1 MIRDKRLFLL
11 VILVMTYG
19 LFIVEA
25 KHRSHRIV
33 ANDDKHRHRHR
44 HESPSG
50 RRNRH
55 DLADRRSSSSWSQE
69 LEYEDDSLA
78 DREDRDDDEEE
89 EEDDSDYD
97 GRPYYERFYPRTSR
111 IAVHGRMYD
120 PRYPP
125 GYHRGGYRGTG
136 WYDDEEQRRRGS
148 PRYPS
153 GRSYELRSDRTRRR
167 LGYSKHRDSDYDS
180 AEKDELE
187 HEKRGAYEGGPDGH
201 RSWWKN
207 RRKHRIVASRHVN
220 GRKTHRPNH
229 SEPSGRFDDW
239 RRRPN
244 DSSESRLSHSKTERR
259 RVDNFDDYEYPM
271 DDFDD
276 VEDDE
281 DEDEDEDNEDNEF
294 YKNERKPPL
303 KTYDDIIKR
312 LTSDDEPTT
321 PRPTI
326 RRDSRNIESDEY
338 TKREGLESFRYEPR
352 NLTRPLSRDRGKIA
366 GLPYVNGMPGHRSSR
381 RFDDNLPGKL
391 ASPLLERKSSKNV
404 SSLVTKS
411 VDRIP
416 ENKAGRKINDTQPRT
431 RSLEQDY
438 DEYLNT
444 PDNEEELI
452 KAGVEEDTDMQADI
466 NNTVSVVF
474 SFFLLFIL
482 FLRRLNRNWETTSM
496 FWFEGNWIREYPT
509 SCRNDRD

>member
-1 MIRDKRLFLL
+1 MIRDKKLLLL

-19 LFIVEA
+19 LFMVEA
-25 KHRSHRIV
+25 KHRAHEIV

-44 HESPSG
+44 HESPNG

-55 DLADRRSSSSWSQE
+55 DIADRRSSSSWSQE

-89 EEDDSDYD
+89 EDDDDYD

-136 WYDDEEQRRRGS
+136 WYEDEEQRRRGS
-148 PRYPS
+148 PRYP
-153 GRSYELRSDRTRRR
+153 GRSYELRSDKTHRR
-167 LGYSKHRDSDYDS
+167 LGYSKHRDSDDDS
-180 AEKDELE
+180 VEKDEFVY
-187 HEKRGAYEGGPDGH
+187 EKRGAYEGGPDGH
-201 RSWWKN
+201 RSWWRN
-207 RRKHRIVASRHVN
+207 RRKHRIGASRHVN
-220 GRKTHRPNH
+220 DRRTRRPNH
-229 SEPSGRFDDW
+229 SEPSRRFDDW

-244 DSSESRLSHSKTERR
+244 SSESRLSYSKTERR
-259 RVDNFDDYEYPM
+259 RVDSLDDYEYPV

-281 DEDEDEDNEDNEF
+281 DAWKETEDDDQDEDEDDDEDEF
-294 YKNERKPPL
+294 YRGERKPPL
-303 KTYDDIIKR
+303 KTYDDIIRR

-321 PRPTI
+321 PTPTI
-326 RRDSRNIESDEY
+326 RRDSRNIEANGY
-338 TKREGLESFRYEPR
+338 TRRDSLGNFKYEPR
-352 NLTRPLSRDRGKIA
+352 NLTRPLSRDRGKIS
-366 GLPYVNGMPGHRSSR
+366 GFPYVNGMPGHRSSR
-381 RFDDNLPGKL
+381 RFDENLPGKL
-391 ASPLLERKSSKNV
+391 ASPLVERKSSRNV

-411 VDRIP
+411 VDRS
-416 ENKAGRKINDTQPRT
+416 ENKAGTKNNDTQPRT
-431 RSLEQDY
+431 KSLEQDY

-452 KAGVEEDTDMQADI
+452 KAGIEEDTDMQADI
-466 NNTVSVVF
+466 NNTVSVV
-474 SFFLLFIL
+474 SFHLF
-482 FLRRLNRNWETTSM
+482 RRGLTRNWETDADVSV
-496 FWFEGNWIREYPT
+496 R
-509 SCRNDRD
+509 R